1 MNKSALAAIVIAL
14 FAVAVAA
21 RTTSVAGFG
30 PQSAPQP
37 TVAPRVDVEPADVA
51 VFAGAAV
58 RFHARIVGSAAAP
71 GAVRW
76 EAFGAGAIDDAGRYQ
91 APPLSGAT
99 ASIVATIGGSAGGAR
114 LSVVEPPPAGAGQAI
129 VACYDDGELDVRG
142 AYRVPAFGRLL
153 IGDSAGDV
161 AVDGK
166 ADFAVA
172 TSGERA
178 VAIDL
183 ATMSSFASAPSA
195 GARFGEVAMLANGAF
210 AAATN
215 ENAGAADGGITI
227 FRLKRGA
234 PPQLTATA
242 RAGETPEGIAV
253 DADGRTM
260 YVTAV
265 NGNIVTRL
273 VLNDDGTA
281 RRTGS
286 TRTGTRPFGI
296 AIDSRRKLLI
306 VADND
311 TPTLSGTKSRPGLEM
326 FSLPS
331 MRRVGEPI
339 PTGTANALP
348 LGVAVDPAQSR
359 VFVTNEGDDDVA
371 VYALPSLRREATLPV
386 GRTPWLPSV
395 DTRRHLLYVPNA
407 RDDTVDVFDTRTLTH
422 VGSKVR
428 TCSYPVGVGVPGG
441 PAAK

>member
-1 MNKSALAAIVIAL
+1 MNKSAAAVVIAF
-14 FAVAVAA
+14 FAAAVAA
-21 RTTSVAGFG
+21 RSSSVAFG
-30 PQSAPQP
+30 PQSAPQA
-37 TVAPRVDVEPADVA
+37 TAAPRVDVEPANVA

-58 RFHARIVGSAAAP
+58 RFHARIVGDAAAP
-71 GAVRW
+71 GAVSW
-76 EAFGAGAIDDAGRYQ
+76 EAFGAGAIDDEGRYQ
-91 APPLSGAT
+91 APPLSGTT
-99 ASIVATIGGSAGGAR
+99 ASIVATIGGSVGGAR

-142 AYRVPAFGRLL
+142 TYRVPAFGRLL

-161 AVDGK
+161 AVDEK
-166 ADFAVA
+166 AAFALA

-183 ATMSSFASAPSA
+183 ATMTSLASAPSV
-195 GARFGEVAMLANGAF
+195 GARFGEVVLLAGGAF

-215 ENAGAADGGITI
+215 ENAGASDGGVAI

-234 PPQLTATA
+234 APQLTSTA

-265 NGNIVTRL
+265 NGNVVTRL
-273 VLNDDGTA
+273 VLNDDGSA
-281 RRTGS
+281 RTTGS

-296 AIDSRRKLLI
+296 AVDSRRNLLI

-331 MRRVGEPI
+331 MRRIGDSI
-339 PTGTANALP
+339 ATGTANALP
-348 LGVAVDPAQSR
+348 LGVAVDPAINR
-359 VFVTNEGDDDVA
+359 VFVTNEGDDDVV
-371 VYALPSLRREATLPV
+371 VYALPSLHRVASLPV
-386 GRTPWLPSV
+386 GRTPWLPSI
-395 DTRRHLLYVPNA
+395 DTHRHLLYVPNA
-407 RDDTVDVFDTRTLTH
+407 RDDTFEVFDTRTLAH
-422 VGSKVR
+422 VASKVG
-428 TCSYPVGVGVPGG
+428 TCSYPVGVAVPGG
-441 PAAK
+441 PAVK